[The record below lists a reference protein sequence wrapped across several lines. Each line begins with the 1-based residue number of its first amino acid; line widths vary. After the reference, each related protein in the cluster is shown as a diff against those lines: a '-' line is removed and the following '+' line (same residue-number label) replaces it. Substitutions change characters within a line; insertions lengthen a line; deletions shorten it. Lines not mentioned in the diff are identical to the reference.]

1 METYEQITLD
11 QWVQWKEDIRKKLAE
26 TAGNFVHIGYRLKQ
40 IRDSGMFGGAAD
52 IFGFAEQEYGLG
64 RSTVSRF
71 MAINTKYSEGGN
83 SLELKEEFRAFSSS
97 KLAEMLT
104 LPDGDLQ
111 LITEKT
117 TIREIR
123 GLKEFGRSPAVP
135 GADAGQAPLEKCIID
150 FFKDKKEALDKAMGL
165 LAEEPPEYRQAAE
178 TINPSGQASHKKG
191 IVFLFFYNWNTGV
204 KYKLMGQPD
213 PVCLTWP
220 EFLGETERIYGGGC
234 PDAWENFYGAGEP
247 AVATS
252 QQTGRWEETEDAAA
266 GGTGGSPEGAQTPG
280 AEKEPDRGAG
290 ETGRPAGTEE
300 ETPAAAE
307 TRQDV
312 PPMAAG
318 LPETARKPPE
328 DDAPA
333 AGAGLDSPPEGGLP
347 GQMDVYDYPELIPD
361 GKENQTAPED
371 NAAGGGKGAGEY
383 GQDTTAP
390 PEQGEPSG
398 STGAAPEE
406 PGTDAPWEHP
416 EGDGAA
422 EDGGRAGHTG
432 YRASLPP
439 EEDLWGEAWGAE
451 SNMKQYFDAW
461 RGKEQSM
468 DTGTLRMMYR
478 ESVSLAAALEKIIIT
493 RGGEYE

>member
-1 METYEQITLD
+1 M
-11 QWVQWKEDIRKKLAE
+11 QWKEDIRKKLAE

-123 GLKEFGRSPAVP
+123 GLKEFGRSPAAP
-135 GADAGQAPLEKCIID
+135 GPDAGQAPLEKCIID
-150 FFKDKKEALDKAMGL
+150 FFKTRKVALDKAMGL

-220 EFLGETERIYGGGC
+220 EFLGETERIYGGGR

-290 ETGRPAGTEE
+290 ETGRSAGTEE
-300 ETPAAAE
+300 EPLAAAE
-307 TRQDV
+307 PRTGT
-312 PPMAAG
+312 PPMVAG
-318 LPETARKPPE
+318 LQEAARKPPE

-333 AGAGLDSPPEGGLP
+333 AAAAAGSDRTPEENLP
-347 GQMDVYDYPELIPD
+347 GQMNVYDYMELIPS
-361 GKENQTAPED
+361 GQENQTALD
-371 NAAGGGKGAGEY
+371 NTAEEGKGAGEY
-383 GQDTTAP
+383 GQDATAS
-390 PEQGEPSG
+390 PEQGEPAGEPSG
-398 STGAAPEE
+398 GTGAAPEE
-406 PGTDAPWEHP
+406 PGTDAPEVYP
-416 EGDGAA
+416 EIDGAA
-422 EDGGRAGHTG
+422 EDGGRRDHHG
-432 YRASLPP
+432 YRGSLPP
-439 EEDLWGEAWGAE
+439 EGDLWAEAWNAE
-451 SNMKQYFDAW
+451 SVVKQYFDAW
-461 RGKEQSM
+461 RGREQSM

-478 ESVSLAAALEKIIIT
+478 DSVSLAAALEKIIIA
-493 RGGEYE
+493 RGGGYE